1 MKFLFL
7 SFIIFTNI
15 AFGQLTYH
23 DKLYEELKSEFEE
36 DFPLWGV
43 QINRNDS
50 MIRFSNHDILFA
62 QNSSQLKDS
71 YKVILQ
77 DFFPRYIEI
86 LSKYKD
92 IIDNVAIT
100 GHTSS
105 ENVSALNESE
115 LYKKSMLLSQ
125 KRAKNVLEY
134 VKSINSSLVF
144 ENKDWIEDIFL
155 SEGVS
160 FSEPIVTSD
169 GLEDKELSKRVEF
182 VILYNDNFQNE
193 YVEYPK
199 ETENFQTR
207 IMYEVPRQI
216 SPSKEEAGLSK
227 KISLKDYINELL
239 VKNPTLNEQYYL
251 LKSLQQDIEKSKA
264 LFRPTVSL
272 NYSYTK
278 YNESE
283 PDDYTDMTSQD
294 VTVRYNLFNG
304 FKDQKELKITE
315 YSYLSSKYKKEQ
327 IELDLIYSLIESY
340 LGMKKADGIFELSRG
355 NYGDYMRWEE
365 KSKIKF
371 ENGLLSLRDYS
382 KIQARSINRYI
393 NFEEDTK
400 RFTDA
405 ISTMNKYIDFSDEM
419 IKYLEE
425 PDPKA
430 AYFNDYNLAL
440 EDSRT
445 YSPFVKE
452 AAQNITLS
460 KEKLN
465 KAKVNFLPSIDL
477 VGKKNRTVED
487 YENASSVAT
496 DETTLAFQASL
507 ELYSGGKDK
516 AEEQKKFFEYKQ
528 KLQKKEE
535 VEKDVRYKVDLAIN
549 NYNSL
554 LLKHQFFKD
563 LVTKR
568 EEEFIA
574 ANYDFKFAKIDE
586 NDLLDIMDSLYNA
599 RRQFIE
605 NKYDFTASKYKMLKE
620 IGILK
625 DYLLKQ

>member
-7 SFIIFTNI
+7 SFFIFINVVFAQI
-15 AFGQLTYH
+15 TYH
-23 DKLYEELKSEFEE
+23 EKLYSELKDEFKE

-43 QINRNDS
+43 QINKNDS
-50 MIRFSNHDILFA
+50 MIRFAKHDILYGK
-62 QNSSQLKDS
+62 NSFEMKNS

-77 DFFPRYIEI
+77 DFFPRYIDI
-86 LSKYKD
+86 LSRYKD
-92 IIDNVAIT
+92 IIDNVVIT

-105 ENVSALNESE
+105 ENVSAMDENEIYE
-115 LYKKSMLLSQ
+115 KNLALSQ
-125 KRAKNVLEY
+125 KRADGVLLFVKNIDSPA
-134 VKSINSSLVF
+134 VK
-144 ENKDWIEDIFL
+144 ENKEWIEDIFL
-155 SEGVS
+155 SEGLS
-160 FSEPIVTSD
+160 SSEPIVTSD
-169 GLEDKELSKRVEF
+169 GLEDRELSRRVEF
-182 VILYNDNFQNE
+182 VILFNDNFDKAYNQQS
-193 YVEYPK
+193 K
-199 ETENFQTR
+199 EAQSYQTK
-207 IMYEVPRQI
+207 IMYEIPRMIKPPKDEDTI
-216 SPSKEEAGLSK
+216 SR
-227 KISLKDYINELL
+227 KITLQEYVNELL

-251 LKSLQQDIEKSKA
+251 LKSLEQDIEISKA
-264 LFRPTVSL
+264 AFRPTVSL

-294 VTVRYNLFNG
+294 VTVRYNVFNG
-304 FKDQKELKITE
+304 FKDQNELKITE
-315 YSYLSSKYKKEQ
+315 YSYLSGRYKKEQ
-327 IELDLIYSLIESY
+327 IEIDLIYSLIESY
-340 LGMKKADGIFELSRG
+340 LNLKKANDVFELSRG

-400 RFTDA
+400 RFTDG
-405 ISTMNKYIDFSDEM
+405 ISTIQKYIDFSDEQ
-419 IKYLEE
+419 IKYLEN

-430 AYFNDYNLAL
+430 KYFEDYNLAL
-440 EDSRT
+440 EECRI

-452 AAQNITLS
+452 ASQNITLY

-465 KAKVNFLPSIDL
+465 KAKVNFLPTVDII
-477 VGKKNRTVED
+477 GKKSRLIED
-487 YENASSVAT
+487 YEIASSVAT

-507 ELYSGGKDK
+507 ELYSGGREK
-516 AEEQKKFFEYKQ
+516 ADEQKKFFEYKQ
-528 KLQKKEE
+528 KIQKKEE
-535 VEKDVRYKVDLAIN
+535 VVKDVEYKVDLAVN
-549 NYNSL
+549 SYNSL
-554 LLKHQFFKD
+554 LLKHEFFKD

-605 NKYDFTASKYKMLKE
+605 NKYDFIASKYKMLKE

-625 DYLLKQ
+625 DYLIKQ